1 MLRRRLVSGICLSAF
16 FVFASAAVWAQR
28 GPNIFVPPVPN
39 APFRGVVEVQR
50 SLVQKNGAVINLKTM
65 RIVARDS
72 AGRVYAETRQLVP
85 ASSHMTPLL
94 LRVLIY
100 DPQTRVST
108 VLFPRHKIYR
118 SRVVNRPPSTDPPGQ
133 LDATMAGANLPPSQF
148 TKREDLGTHEMDGL
162 QVHGVR
168 ETQTLPASGGG
179 QPVVVTD
186 VYWYS
191 DYLHL
196 NVAVKHS
203 DPRTGSVAMALTQVS
218 QDEPEP
224 SLFAIPDG
232 YKPLSM
238 MAAKRMAAKRP
249 KK

>member
-1 MLRRRLVSGICLSAF
+1 MLRRSLVSGVCL
-16 FVFASAAVWAQR
+16 FVFLVIANAGAFAQR
-28 GPNIFVPPVPN
+28 AGIFVTPVPN

-50 SLVQKNGAVINLKTM
+50 SIVQKNGTEINLKTM
-65 RIVARDS
+65 RIIARDG
-72 AGRVYAETRQLVP
+72 AGRIYTETRELVP
-85 ASSHMTPLL
+85 ASSSTAPLL

-108 VLFPRHKIYR
+108 VLFPRRQIYR

-133 LDATMAGANLPPSQF
+133 LDASAAGANLPLSQF
-148 TKREDLGTHEMDGL
+148 TKLEDLGTREMDGL

-168 ETQTLPASGGG
+168 ETQTLPASGEG

-186 VYWYS
+186 EYWYS

-196 NVAVKHS
+196 NVVVKHS
-203 DPRTGSVAMALTQVS
+203 DPRTGSVTTTLTRVS
-218 QDEPEP
+218 QNEPDP
-224 SLFAIPDG
+224 SLFAIPNG

-238 MAAKRMAAKRP
+238 MAAKRSK
-249 KK
+249 